1 MASKDSAE
9 ATALGAAW
17 AKQGAVVTVKPF
29 DRITKNQAID
39 LAMEAQNW
47 NNNAVIKGRPTDVQR
62 LLTSSKALKD
72 VERNGPC
79 RKMLLQL
86 EHNDLAHE
94 AELHLKRKYNA
105 KLVYGAR
112 SESNSSS
119 LQSVMTCIDNVP
131 DDYPF
136 KYVTRA
142 LLHKLVTDWKT
153 MSGLLKRHLDK
164 SKRSYQKLV
173 LALSKDEKMNAAT
186 DFYVAALR
194 VLYNIPILL
203 VQPHKITHPSGE
215 TDYVFNKEYCIDADE
230 LLNPCDFQIRLLFNG
245 LNHYTPFYP
254 AEIADIINDGRPLA
268 NNIVKIYSQV
278 KEIRPRIP
286 NNSLLYNTVNQMY
299 RLSRSAAFLAQSCK
313 FTCGQGDVTDMMD
326 IPTPVPEPLE
336 TPETRRPQ
344 HLTSTATSSS
354 QPPTTQPAT
363 TQPATTQPTMT
374 QPAASQAVVASGAAA
389 RASQPEAL
397 QDDCRMGENQCYCGQ
412 FFESDDAK
420 KDHLAIIHAG
430 NTWACG
436 GRWTNNVGVEVFCTH
451 VAKDRFQLWTHFR
464 KVHKKKY
471 KHVCPEPGCTV
482 GSDEQWVVDKHR
494 SDVHN
499 APKLHCC
506 HKCGK
511 DFGKKRSLREHLEIC
526 QVDKSVKPFKCASCP
541 KGFRSQSQRRRH
553 VTQKHPPTQGD
564 TSGYYFC
571 PECGKKY
578 GTVSGRRKHM
588 AKAHT

>member
-39 LAMEAQNW
+39 LAMEAQNLS
-47 NNNAVIKGRPTDVQR
+47 NNAVIKGRPTDVQR

-79 RKMLLQL
+79 RKMLLQS

-119 LQSVMTCIDNVP
+119 LQSVITCIDNVP

-153 MSGLLKRHLDK
+153 MSRLLKRHLDK

-173 LALSKDEKMNAAT
+173 LDLSKDEKMNAAT

-268 NNIVKIYSQV
+268 NNIIKIYSQV

-286 NNSLLYNTVNQMY
+286 KKQFTLQY
-299 RLSRSAAFLAQSCK
+299 CK
-313 FTCGQGDVTDMMD
+313 PNVQA
-326 IPTPVPEPLE
+326 EP
-336 TPETRRPQ
+336 
-344 HLTSTATSSS
+344 
-354 QPPTTQPAT
+354 
-363 TQPATTQPTMT
+363 
-374 QPAASQAVVASGAAA
+374 
-389 RASQPEAL
+389 
-397 QDDCRMGENQCYCGQ
+397 
-412 FFESDDAK
+412 
-420 KDHLAIIHAG
+420 
-430 NTWACG
+430 
-436 GRWTNNVGVEVFCTH
+436 FCS
-451 VAKDRFQLWTHFR
+451 F
-464 KVHKKKY
+464 
-471 KHVCPEPGCTV
+471 PCT
-482 GSDEQWVVDKHR
+482 
-494 SDVHN
+494 
-499 APKLHCC
+499 KL
-506 HKCGK
+506 
-511 DFGKKRSLREHLEIC
+511 
-526 QVDKSVKPFKCASCP
+526 
-541 KGFRSQSQRRRH
+541 
-553 VTQKHPPTQGD
+553 
-564 TSGYYFC
+564 
-571 PECGKKY
+571 
-578 GTVSGRRKHM
+578 
-588 AKAHT
+588 